1 MVRRG
6 KKHPVEAAF
15 NEKQATAPVVYHDD
29 PKTDLARWRLLD
41 ERGRQTWHFMTTDDE
56 ARAWP
61 QSTADKYFL
70 GLPTNLP
77 KLPKVISP
85 TTSVGNAISFFS
97 HLQLPPGNW
106 ACEYG
111 GPMFLLPGLVI
122 TWYVTETPIPS
133 PVATEI
139 KRYLLARQHPQDGG
153 WGLHIEG
160 ESSVFGTAM
169 NYVVMRLLGAS
180 EEDSRMIKARGKLHQ
195 LGGAANGPHWAKFWL
210 SVLGCAE
217 WDIVNPVPPEL
228 WLLPDWVPVAP
239 WRWWIHMRQVF
250 LPMSF
255 IASKGFQYPLTPL
268 TKQLREE
275 LYIQPYLSV
284 NFASSRNSISHTDNY
299 HPKSVF
305 LSSINW
311 ALVNVWYPYLRTE
324 RMAKRAEDWTFELI
338 RREDENTEYANLGPV
353 NGPMNLLACYIQD
366 GPDSYSVKRH
376 RDRMHDF
383 MWMKDEGMLMNGT
396 NGVQTW
402 DTAFLIEAVVA
413 AGEAENPK
421 WRPMLSRALEFLDDQ
436 QIREDCREQ
445 DVCYRQRRKGA
456 WAFSTREQGYTVSD
470 CTSEAL
476 KAVLLLQR
484 LPGFTKLVT
493 DDRIRDAVDT
503 LLTMQ
508 NASSGGFSS
517 YEPTRG
523 SEYLEWLNAA
533 EVFGRIMVEY
543 DYPECTTAVI
553 TALNLFREYQDSEY
567 RKQEIMRAIDRA
579 VRYIVKAQRP
589 DGSWYGSWGICFTYA
604 GMFALESLAS
614 VGQYHGN
621 SLAVAKACQFFIDR
635 QMPDGGWGESY
646 KSCETGVYSPHEK
659 SQVVQTCWVI
669 IALLEAK
676 YPDRRPIERAVR
688 LVMGRQQEDG
698 SWDQEAI
705 EGVFNK
711 SWSPDGI
718 LKRFEDFEIPS
729 APLGEYCDDHGSP
742 GGVALAPSQSNFIP
756 LSPANMTGSQERLV
770 EGPESR
776 RSSKRFSRLSAM
788 LHPDL
793 SSPGEFF
800 ALQAV
805 NELISGSHRHG
816 TRHDPAQ
823 TAAMEMTDR
832 NFTGQSTPDTLIPTP
847 SPTRRPYA
855 LSPAMSGV
863 SVEQA
868 EKDWR
873 SFSMQF
879 SDMSA
884 LSRTQ
889 CNGSGLKEADL
900 ERHGSSSSGETKA
913 EPFNLEE
920 ILRAGRNADDA
931 AGIKPKHIGV
941 MWENLTVRGVGGVK
955 NIVKT
960 FPQSFIDFFNVP
972 ETIMHILGY
981 GKNGKQVDILK
992 NFRGVVKP
1000 GEMVLVLGR
1009 PGSGCTS
1016 FLKVIANQRV
1026 GYTGV
1031 DGQVMYGPYEANEFG
1046 QRFRGEAV
1054 YNLEDDIHHPTL
1066 SVGQTLGFAL
1076 DMKTP
1081 GKRPHGWTKNEFKQ
1095 VVVDLLLKMFNIEH
1109 TRNTIV
1115 GNQFMRGVS
1124 GGERKRVSIAE
1135 MMITTACICA
1145 WDNSTRGLDASTAL
1159 DYAKSLRI
1167 MTNIYK
1173 MTTFVSLYQASENIY
1188 SQFDKV
1194 MVIDEGRQ
1202 VYFGPTSEARAYFEG
1217 LGFQE
1222 KPRQTTPDYLTG
1234 CTDPFE
1240 RQYKQGRDES
1250 NAPSSPDSLVQA
1262 FNKSAAT
1269 VQLNDEMA
1277 AYQKVIDNQKE
1288 IFENFETANRDAK
1301 RKYTPKSS
1309 VYATPFWVQV
1319 WALIQ
1324 RQFLIKWQDKF
1335 SLCVS
1340 WITLIVIGL
1349 VLGTV
1354 WIDQPK
1360 TSAGAFTRGG
1370 ILFMALFNNAFQ
1382 AFGELGTTTL
1392 GRPII
1397 NKHRAFTFHRPSALW
1412 IAQIIVDT
1420 IYMAPQTLVFSI
1432 IVYFPSALARD
1443 PGAFFI
1449 FYLAN
1454 LSAYVAMTL
1463 FFRTIGCISP
1473 NFDYAMKI
1481 ASTIITFFV
1490 LTSGYLVPAQLAQV
1504 FLKWI
1509 FWINAMGLG
1518 FSVMMA
1524 NEFERVNLTC
1534 TGDYLIPNGPGY
1546 GNISNQAC
1554 TLQGAVQGTNL
1565 IRGDEYVKQA
1575 YSYNVND
1582 LWRNYGLVVVL
1593 IVAFLFLNAWLSEV
1607 LRWGAGGKTV
1617 TYYAKED
1624 KEKKRLNDQLMEKR
1638 KRRLL
1643 KQKDEGS
1650 ELNIESKSVLT

>member
-1 MVRRG
+1 MAPQEASRSRR
-6 KKHPVEAAF
+6 
-15 NEKQATAPVVYHDD
+15 N
-29 PKTDLARWRLLD
+29 
-41 ERGRQTWHFMTTDDE
+41 
-56 ARAWP
+56 
-61 QSTADKYFL
+61 
-70 GLPTNLP
+70 
-77 KLPKVISP
+77 
-85 TTSVGNAISFFS
+85 SFFI
-97 HLQLPPGNW
+97 
-106 ACEYG
+106 Y
-111 GPMFLLPGLVI
+111 
-122 TWYVTETPIPS
+122 
-133 PVATEI
+133 
-139 KRYLLARQHPQDGG
+139 
-153 WGLHIEG
+153 
-160 ESSVFGTAM
+160 
-169 NYVVMRLLGAS
+169 
-180 EEDSRMIKARGKLHQ
+180 SR
-195 LGGAANGPHWAKFWL
+195 
-210 SVLGCAE
+210 
-217 WDIVNPVPPEL
+217 
-228 WLLPDWVPVAP
+228 
-239 WRWWIHMRQVF
+239 
-250 LPMSF
+250 
-255 IASKGFQYPLTPL
+255 
-268 TKQLREE
+268 
-275 LYIQPYLSV
+275 
-284 NFASSRNSISHTDNY
+284 
-299 HPKSVF
+299 
-305 LSSINW
+305 
-311 ALVNVWYPYLRTE
+311 
-324 RMAKRAEDWTFELI
+324 
-338 RREDENTEYANLGPV
+338 
-353 NGPMNLLACYIQD
+353 
-366 GPDSYSVKRH
+366 
-376 RDRMHDF
+376 
-383 MWMKDEGMLMNGT
+383 
-396 NGVQTW
+396 
-402 DTAFLIEAVVA
+402 
-413 AGEAENPK
+413 
-421 WRPMLSRALEFLDDQ
+421 
-436 QIREDCREQ
+436 
-445 DVCYRQRRKGA
+445 
-456 WAFSTREQGYTVSD
+456 
-470 CTSEAL
+470 
-476 KAVLLLQR
+476 
-484 LPGFTKLVT
+484 
-493 DDRIRDAVDT
+493 
-503 LLTMQ
+503 
-508 NASSGGFSS
+508 
-517 YEPTRG
+517 
-523 SEYLEWLNAA
+523 
-533 EVFGRIMVEY
+533 
-543 DYPECTTAVI
+543 
-553 TALNLFREYQDSEY
+553 
-567 RKQEIMRAIDRA
+567 
-579 VRYIVKAQRP
+579 
-589 DGSWYGSWGICFTYA
+589 
-604 GMFALESLAS
+604 
-614 VGQYHGN
+614 
-621 SLAVAKACQFFIDR
+621 
-635 QMPDGGWGESY
+635 
-646 KSCETGVYSPHEK
+646 
-659 SQVVQTCWVI
+659 
-669 IALLEAK
+669 
-676 YPDRRPIERAVR
+676 
-688 LVMGRQQEDG
+688 
-698 SWDQEAI
+698 
-705 EGVFNK
+705 
-711 SWSPDGI
+711 
-718 LKRFEDFEIPS
+718 
-729 APLGEYCDDHGSP
+729 
-742 GGVALAPSQSNFIP
+742 SQSNFIP

-873 SFSMQF
+873 SFSRQF

-884 LSRTQ
+884 LTRTQ
-889 CNGSGLKEADL
+889 RNGSGLKESDL

-1031 DGQVMYGPYEANEFG
+1031 DGQVNYGPYEANEFG

-1109 TRNTIV
+1109 TRSTIV

-1250 NAPSSPDSLVQA
+1250 NAPSSPDSLVEA

-1301 RKYTPKSS
+1301 RKYTPKTS

-1354 WIDQPK
+1354 WIHQPK

-1518 FSVMMA
+1518 FSVMMT
-1524 NEFERVNLTC
+1524 NEFER
-1534 TGDYLIPNGPGY
+1534 IPNGPGY
-1546 GNISNQAC
+1546 GNISHQGC
-1554 TLQGAVQGTNL
+1554 TLQGAVQGTDL
-1565 IRGDEYVKQA
+1565 IRGDEYVKKA

-1582 LWRNYGLVVVL
+1582 LWRNYGLVVML
-1593 IVAFLFLNAWLSEV
+1593 IVVFLFLNAYLSEV

-1617 TYYAKED
+1617 TYFAKED
-1624 KEKKRLNDQLMEKR
+1624 KEKKRLNDQLMAKR

-1650 ELNIESKSVLT
+1650 ELNIESKSVLTWENLCYDVPGPSGQLRLLKDIFGFVKPGQLTALMGASGAGKTTLLDVLARRKNIGVISGNILVDGIPPGTAFQRGTSYAEQLDVHESTQTVREALQFSADLRQPFEVSQESKYAYVEEVISLLEMEDIADAIIGDPESGLAVEQRKRVTIGVELAAKPELLLFLDEPTSGLDSQSAFNIVRFLKKLAAAGQSLQVLLEYFRKNGAVCPPDANPAEWMLDAIGAGMAPRIGERDWGNVWQTSAELANVKHEISRIKDERIHEVGSNAKTEEKEFAAPLWHQIKVVNRRMHLSFWRSPDYGFTRLFNHVVIALIAGLCYLQLDDSRASLQERVFVIFQTTVVPALILAQVEPKYDLSRLVFYRESAAKAYRQFPFALSMVVAEMPYSLLCALGFFFPLYYMPGFQTDSNRAGYQFFMILIMEVFAVTLGQTIAALTPSAFIAMLINPFVIVVFAMFCGVTVPRPQIPGFWRSWLYQLDPFTRLIGGMVATELHDRPVKCLESELSAFTAPAGQTCGEYMQNFFESGGPGYIVDNVTSACQYCAYKVGDEFLGPVGIDWGNRWRDLGIFAAFVGSNLFLLFLGSRYLNFNRR